1 MTNQL
6 NETLIHTRK
15 GVVHKM
21 GLLLIGKAYKMFV
34 SLQRKREKRANM
46 KRKKVL
52 KVTLFVVALVLLW
65 SHLPYYYSNDKAV
78 DYISN
83 HAGVKSKCSCAGYVM
98 LGLWHGGCP
107 AGLVPAYAYEKTLPQ
122 MGFQEVPTEGYQPQK
137 GDISVLPPAGNSP
150 FGHIAVYNGRQW
162 VSDFS
167 QKSLFPSSAYR
178 MNGSYRIFRM
188 EDGWH
193 WKHVWTSPI
202 DWYSWIQSLVKG
214 YKKIKF

>member
-1 MTNQL
+1 
-6 NETLIHTRK
+6 
-15 GVVHKM
+15 
-21 GLLLIGKAYKMFV
+21 MFV
-34 SLQRKREKRANM
+34 SLQCKKTTDM

-52 KVTLFVVALVLLW
+52 KVTLFVVAIVLLW

-78 DYISN
+78 EYISN

-98 LGLWHGGCP
+98 LGLWYGGCP

-137 GDISVLPPAGNSP
+137 GDVSVLPPAGNSP

-178 MNGSYRIFRM
+178 MNGS
-188 EDGWH
+188 
-193 WKHVWTSPI
+193 
-202 DWYSWIQSLVKG
+202 
-214 YKKIKF
+214 